1 MIDKR
6 LMTTGRPKPAMT
18 DAEKRPPV
26 PRAGSL
32 DAAKWPSLIGS
43 ERRFK

>member
-6 LMTTGRPKPAMT
+6 LLTTGRPKPTMT
-18 DAEKRPPV
+18 AAEKRPPV

-32 DAAKWPSLIGS
+32 DADRCPSLIGS